1 MLHLMIKL
9 QHYLNASSKLSDSHL
24 RPIVR
29 IQKDILKFQIAVN
42 DLFAVDV
49 VHLKRPPK
57 KYWCEAPNIS
67 WGREK
72 WINSSNYKVP
82 PQGVY
87 PLPIISDNRFEQPE
101 PSDVEWVYW

>member
-1 MLHLMIKL
+1 MPHLMIKL

-49 VHLKRPPK
+49 VHLKRPK
-57 KYWCEAPNIS
+57 KILVPGSKHLMGE
-67 WGREK
+67 GK
-72 WINSSNYKVP
+72 VDKQFKLQSSP

-87 PLPIISDNRFEQPE
+87 P
-101 PSDVEWVYW
+101 